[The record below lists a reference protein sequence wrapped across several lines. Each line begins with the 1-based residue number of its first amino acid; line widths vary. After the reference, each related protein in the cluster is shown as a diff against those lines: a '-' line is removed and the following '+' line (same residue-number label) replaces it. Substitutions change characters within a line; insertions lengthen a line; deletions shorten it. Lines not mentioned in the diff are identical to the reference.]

1 MLAFFCLHVF
11 DCVGESV
18 HDLGD
23 YHDIQRT
30 NS

>member
-1 MLAFFCLHVF
+1 MLSLFCLHVS
-11 DCVGESV
+11 DCVGESA